1 MTRKHYETIAAA
13 IKAQATTARNC
24 YPTQERNAT
33 LDALGGVADTI
44 AHVCRQDNPRF
55 DYMRFMTACG
65 F

>member
-1 MTRKHYETIAAA
+1 MTRKHFETIAAA

-24 YPTQERNAT
+24 YPPQERNAT

-44 AHVCRQDNPRF
+44 ADACRQDNPRF
-55 DYMRFMTACG
+55 DRRRFMEACG

>member
-1 MTRKHYETIAAA
+1 MTRKHFETIAAA
-13 IKAQATTARNC
+13 IKAHATMARH

-44 AHVCRQDNPRF
+44 ADACRQDNPRF
-55 DYMRFMTACG
+55 DRRRFMEACG